1 MITIKNY
8 NFDYYKY
15 LSITS
20 MILLSGILLK
30 IFDKRPY
37 VLTETALLLFGL
49 LFAFMFLANQ
59 SYKFSKISKIFLFYL
74 VYLFVYNLSLVFLRA
89 LEVDISFYEVLSFGI
104 QEFRLSTL
112 AYYLPLL
119 LIPLTTIEYDKIMKL
134 FILLSKIAISYTIF
148 EQVVSML
155 GFRTFFETIYFN
167 SGVVSSNLVGVKSYG
182 IYRIWGLVGSPQLL
196 GVMHIITLAIL
207 LHSKEKIWA
216 SLSVLC
222 VFLSTSKTAIV
233 ILILLFL
240 LYLLVKRRYFLIIIL
255 GLLLFLTGYAL
266 YEISAYATSKM
277 IEGDYQVIQQLVGS
291 VEGYFLLLNN
301 MQDWRTGFYNR
312 SNAVY
317 EIPTGPLMRV
327 SEYFS
332 NNPLEIFFGKGITY
346 SFLHGNQLLHTAFG
360 QPDISDEFQFY
371 MGLSSDYYILTF
383 FEQYGIIGTLYLMII
398 YLIYPLILLFRK
410 HDFLVY
416 IPITFFLAT
425 LHYPPQIS
433 KIIMIFV
440 ALSIWHI
447 YLKEDNYAKKIKPNQ
462 VPMN

>member
-15 LSITS
+15 LSIMS
-20 MILLSGILLK
+20 VILLSGILLK
-30 IFDKRPY
+30 VFDKRPY
-37 VLTETALLLFGL
+37 VLTETALLVFGL
-49 LFAFMFLANQ
+49 LFAFMFLANPN
-59 SYKFSKISKIFLFYL
+59 YKFSKISKIFLFYL
-74 VYLFVYNLSLVFLRA
+74 VYLFVYNLSLVFLRV
-89 LEVDISFYEVLSFGI
+89 LEVDISFYDILFFSI

-112 AYYLPLL
+112 SYYLPLL
-119 LIPLTTIEYDKIMKL
+119 FIPLTVIEHDKIMKL
-134 FILLSKIAISYTIF
+134 FILLSKIVISYTIF

-167 SGVVSSNLVGVKSYG
+167 SGVVTSNLVGVKSFG

-196 GVMHIITLAIL
+196 GVLHLITLAIL
-207 LHSKEKIWA
+207 LHSKEKNWA
-216 SLSVLC
+216 ILSVIC
-222 VFLSTSKTAIV
+222 VFLSTSKTAIA
-233 ILILLFL
+233 ILILLFF

-255 GLLLFLTGYAL
+255 GFLLFLIGYGL
-266 YEISAYATSKM
+266 YELNEYLLHKM
-277 IEGDYQVIQQLVGS
+277 INDYVYVQKIVGS
-291 VEGYFLLLNN
+291 VQGYFLLLNN
-301 MQDWRTGFYNR
+301 MLDSRIGFYNR

-327 SEYFS
+327 YEYFS

-346 SFLHGNQLLHTAFG
+346 SFLHGNQLLYTPFG
-360 QPDISDEFQFY
+360 QPDISDDFQFY

-383 FEQYGIIGTLYLMII
+383 FEQYGIIGTLYLLII

-410 HDFLVY
+410 HNFLLY
-416 IPITFFLAT
+416 IPIIFFLAT

-447 YLKEDNYAKKIKPNQ
+447 YLKEDNSAKKIKPNQ
-462 VPMN
+462 VPMS